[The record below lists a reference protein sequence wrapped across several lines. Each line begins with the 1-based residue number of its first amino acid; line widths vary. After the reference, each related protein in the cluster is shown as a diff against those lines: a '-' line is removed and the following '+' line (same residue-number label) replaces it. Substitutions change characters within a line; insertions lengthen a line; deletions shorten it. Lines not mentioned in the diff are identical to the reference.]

1 MKSIIWPRIPVS
13 AKQLLKELQENII
26 YSAGKCLLLIILF
39 NRKMFTFFSFSDGI
53 FALIKPFGIAT
64 TRGAL
69 NSRVKCNVDA
79 EDSSQLTVSS
89 VLHEL
94 EDAFGVEK
102 LVIVQSLPRN
112 HSGII
117 LLASAGKV
125 AENLNT
131 SIRQSLATHFPY
143 IQLHAVCV
151 GQPQPSEYS
160 NSFAVKRTSLSSDS
174 NVYLCDSATI
184 SNRQR
189 RIGLAKFCFG
199 SYKTLNVQ
207 DDCSLVKLNID
218 KLTYACHRLLLSE
231 HGSPVLGDQ
240 VFQKRVTSVLGK
252 VITVPAEQGTNSNQ
266 IIPTMA
272 MKRLGLSLKE
282 YHLLP
287 LSIFVNQLI
296 LPRALNN
303 DSDFI
308 IRTTKLPSHFKG
320 LTDMLGF
327 NIMHHL

>member
-26 YSAGKCLLLIILF
+26 YSAGKY
-39 NRKMFTFFSFSDGI
+39 GI

-218 KLTYACHRLLLSE
+218 KLAYACHRLLLSE

-303 DSDFI
+303 DNDFI

>member
-1 MKSIIWPRIPVS
+1 
-13 AKQLLKELQENII
+13 
-26 YSAGKCLLLIILF
+26 
-39 NRKMFTFFSFSDGI
+39 
-53 FALIKPFGIAT
+53 
-64 TRGAL
+64 GAL

-160 NSFAVKRTSLSSDS
+160 NSFAVKRTSLSSD
-174 NVYLCDSATI
+174 N
-184 SNRQR
+184 
-189 RIGLAKFCFG
+189 
-199 SYKTLNVQ
+199 
-207 DDCSLVKLNID
+207 DCSLVKLNID
-218 KLTYACHRLLLSE
+218 KLAYACHRLLLSE

>member
-1 MKSIIWPRIPVS
+1 MKSIIWPRIPAS

-26 YSAGKCLLLIILF
+26 YSAGKY
-39 NRKMFTFFSFSDGI
+39 GI

-64 TRGAL
+64 TCGAL
-69 NSRVKCNVDA
+69 NSKVKCTVDA
-79 EDSSQLTVSS
+79 EDSSQLTVNS

-94 EDAFGVEK
+94 EDALGVEK

-125 AENLNT
+125 AENLNA
-131 SIRQSLATHFPY
+131 SIRRSLATRFPY

-160 NSFAVKRTSLSSDS
+160 NLFAVKRTSLSSNS
-174 NVYLCDSATI
+174 NVYLCDSAI

-189 RIGLAKFCFG
+189 KIGLAKFCFG
-199 SYKTLNVQ
+199 SYKTLDVQ

-252 VITVPAEQGTNSNQ
+252 VITVPAEQATNSNQ

-303 DSDFI
+303 DSDFTI
-308 IRTTKLPSHFKG
+308 QTTKLPSHFKA

>member
-1 MKSIIWPRIPVS
+1 MAVYYN
-13 AKQLLKELQENII
+13 ELTN
-26 YSAGKCLLLIILF
+26 C
-39 NRKMFTFFSFSDGI
+39 
-53 FALIKPFGIAT
+53 
-64 TRGAL
+64 GAL

-143 IQLHAVCV
+143 IQLH
-151 GQPQPSEYS
+151 
-160 NSFAVKRTSLSSDS
+160 
-174 NVYLCDSATI
+174 
-184 SNRQR
+184 
-189 RIGLAKFCFG
+189 
-199 SYKTLNVQ
+199 
-207 DDCSLVKLNID
+207 LVKLNID